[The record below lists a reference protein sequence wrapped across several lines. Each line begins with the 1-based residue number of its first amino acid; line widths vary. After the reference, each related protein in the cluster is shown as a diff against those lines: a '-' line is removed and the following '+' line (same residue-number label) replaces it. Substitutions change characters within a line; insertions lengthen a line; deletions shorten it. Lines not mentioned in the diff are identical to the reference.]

1 MKKFPAILLILI
13 LLAGLNGLSFA
24 QDGKSKQKERENIEL
39 DTFID
44 AFFTDR
50 KGDLPE
56 MLRRQQIRVLVVP
69 SRSTYFLDKAGQ
81 PRGLDYELLKGYG
94 KILNRKRKKGEAP
107 VSVVF
112 IPVTL
117 EELGDALLEGRGD
130 ITGITLIT
138 PRRAEEFAYT
148 TPIVGHISEVIV
160 TRKGGPPISKL
171 GDLSGQEVYVLSG
184 SSQMESMARLN
195 ERFKKEGLAPIK
207 VIQTE
212 PYVAHENLLEM
223 IHAGMIP
230 AGVVPDAFARLWKK
244 VFKNLVIHEEI
255 PVSTGMKAAWAVRK
269 ENPELLASMNA
280 AIASALKKNKNVFE
294 KDFNQYFKRTHWI
307 TNPFTEGSKFQL
319 SSHFE
324 RESAAF
330 GMDWLELMAQGF
342 QESAL
347 NHKAKSPY
355 GAVGIMQVLPS
366 TAEWLGVPNYMEIE
380 GNVHAGAKYMDRLMD
395 RYAKDPDISKED
407 RFFLALAS
415 YNAGPGRVGKYRKR
429 ALKLGYDPNRWFGN
443 VERVALRSGNLETVI
458 YVRNILN
465 YTMAYKSAYERSL
478 LRRDAKGKQKEVRRK

>member
-1 MKKFPAILLILI
+1 MKKSPFILLILI
-13 LLAGLNGLSFA
+13 LLAGLNSFSFA
-24 QDGKSKQKERENIEL
+24 QDGKNKQKERENIEL

-56 MLRRQQIRVLVVP
+56 MLKRQQIRVLVVP

-94 KILNRKRKKGEAP
+94 KILNRQRKKSGAP
-107 VSVVF
+107 VSMVF

-130 ITGITLIT
+130 IAGITLIT

-148 TPIVGHISEVIV
+148 TPIIDHVSEVIV

-171 GDLSGQEVYVLSG
+171 EDLSGQEVYVVSG
-184 SSQMESMARLN
+184 STQMESMARLN
-195 ERFKKEGLAPIK
+195 EQFKKEGLAPIK
-207 VIQTE
+207 VTQTE

-230 AGVVPDAFARLWKK
+230 AGVVPDVFARLWKK
-244 VFKNLVIHEEI
+244 VFKNLVIHKEI

-280 AIASALKKNKNVFE
+280 AIASGLKKKKNVFE
-294 KDFNQYFKRTHWI
+294 KNFNQYFKRTKWI

-330 GMDWLELMAQGF
+330 GMDWLQLMAQGF

-347 NHKAKSPY
+347 NQKAKSPY

-366 TAEWLGVPNYMEIE
+366 TAKWLGVPNYMEIE
-380 GNVHAGAKYMDRLMD
+380 GNVHAGAKYMDKLMD
-395 RYAKDPDISKED
+395 RYAKNPKISKED

-443 VERVALRSGNLETVI
+443 VERVALRSGNLETVM

-478 LRRDAKGKQKEVRRK
+478 MKTDP